1 MDFYTL
7 SLVVVF
13 GALLAFMFYNNRK
26 RQKQQQE
33 LQAKMQP
40 GSEVMTSFGLFGT
53 LLSVNDETNVAEVE
67 TTPGTVVR
75 VHRQTLT
82 RVVEDTVAPAAAAD
96 DDDTARPV
104 AVEDADV
111 ETSTA
116 PDARPG
122 DTKAND

>member
-53 LLSVNDETNVAEVE
+53 LLSVDEETNVAEVE

-82 RVVEDTVAPAAAAD
+82 RVVEDTATAAPVAAAD
-96 DDDTARPV
+96 DRPI

-111 ETSTA
+111 ETSTG

>member
-53 LLSVNDETNVAEVE
+53 LLSVDEETNVAEVE

-82 RVVEDTVAPAAAAD
+82 RVVEDTTATAPATADAD
-96 DDDTARPV
+96 DRPI

-111 ETSTA
+111 ETSTR